1 MATPIRSVCNTLIE
15 LFYPSNCVGCGHG
28 QSAGVLLCEQ
38 CRKSVTR
45 IADPYCNV
53 CSRPFEGL
61 ISGIFAC
68 PNCEDRPPAFD
79 CVVSKYHA
87 KGLLRDLIHRFKYG
101 RQFYLR
107 GVLAQYLVEAM
118 QDERIL
124 AQAADCIVPVP
135 LHPTRF
141 RERGFNQAEALAE
154 AVFKRGGVPRVSI
167 LRCIQRK
174 RYTQTQTRFD
184 RSERM
189 LNLRNSFAMRKN
201 SDVRGKHLV
210 LLDDILTT
218 GSTLHECAVVLR
230 EAGAE
235 SVRAI
240 TVARG

>member
-1 MATPIRSVCNTLIE
+1 MANPIRSVCNTLVE
-15 LFYPSNCVGCGHG
+15 LFYPSNCVGCGDA
-28 QSAGVLLCEQ
+28 QAPGVFLCER
-38 CRKSVTR
+38 CKKSVPR
-45 IADPYCNV
+45 IAEPYCNV
-53 CSRPFEGL
+53 CCRPFEGL
-61 ISGIFAC
+61 LCGIFAC

-107 GVLAQYLVEAM
+107 GVIAEYLIEAM
-118 QDERIL
+118 QDERIQGL
-124 AQAADCIVPVP
+124 PADCIIPVP
-135 LHPTRF
+135 LHPARL

-154 AVFKRGGVPRVSI
+154 VVFKRNGVPI

-174 RYTQTQTRFD
+174 RYTQTQTQFD

-218 GSTLHECAVVLR
+218 GSTLHECALVLR
-230 EAGAE
+230 AAGAE
-235 SVRAI
+235 TVRAI

>member
-1 MATPIRSVCNTLIE
+1 MANPIRSVCNTLIE
-15 LFYPSNCVGCGHG
+15 LFYPSNCVGCGHA
-28 QSAGVLLCEQ
+28 QSPGVFLCEE
-38 CRKSVTR
+38 CKKSVHR
-45 IADPYCNV
+45 IAGPYCRV
-53 CSRPFEGL
+53 CSRHFEGI
-61 ISGIFAC
+61 ISGVFSC

-101 RQFYLR
+101 RQYHLR
-107 GVLAQYLVEAM
+107 GVLAEYLVEAM

-124 AQAADCIVPVP
+124 GEPADCIVPVP
-135 LHPTRF
+135 LHPTRL
-141 RERGFNQAEALAE
+141 RERGFNQTEALAE
-154 AVFKRGGVPRVSI
+154 ALFKREGIPI

-189 LNLRNSFAMRKN
+189 LNLRNSFTMRKN

-218 GSTLHECAVVLR
+218 GSTLHECALVLR
-230 EAGAE
+230 EAGAA